1 MIDFLRANPWC
12 SREEYTWGMSMPQI
26 ELASVDFSHV
36 EYLKT
41 KEEKE
46 REKRNIKIMGGDDIK
61 RMVALRNDLGIP
73 VIKGH

>member
-12 SREEYTWGMSMPQI
+12 SREEYTWSMSIPQI

-41 KEEKE
+41 KEDLE
-46 REKRNIKIMGGDDIK
+46 RERKNIKIKDGGDIM
-61 RMVALRNDLGIP
+61 RMMTLRNDLGIP
-73 VIKGH
+73 VIKNH